1 MRKKGGHAMSENM
14 EVTKRLPKDFST
26 SMPFYRVKLKRK
38 KWYEITKRIIDI
50 VLSFIGLIVLSPLL
64 LWVAFRIYLEEPGQ
78 PIFFSQERVGKDK
91 QLFKIYKFR
100 SMCVDAEK
108 KLPTLLYKNEV
119 EGAMFKIKEDPRV
132 TKFGKFI
139 RKTSLDELPQLW
151 NVLKGDMSLVGP
163 RPPLLREVAQYT
175 KYDEQRL
182 LVKPGCTGLWQI
194 SGRSN
199 VGFSEMVSLD
209 LEYIEKRSLFIDCK
223 IIYRT
228 IFVILHPEGAC

>member
-1 MRKKGGHAMSENM
+1 MSENM
-14 EVTKRLPKDFST
+14 EATKELPRDL
-26 SMPFYRVKLKRK
+26 SMKIPFYQVRLKRK
-38 KWYEITKRIIDI
+38 KYYEITKRIVDI

-64 LWVAFRIYLEEPGQ
+64 LWVACRIYLEEPGQ
-78 PIFFSQERVGKDK
+78 QIFFSQERVGKDK
-91 QLFKIYKFR
+91 QLFKIYKIR

-108 KLPTLLYKNEV
+108 KLPTLLDKNEV
-119 EGAMFKIKEDPRV
+119 EGAMFKMKEDPRV

-163 RPPLLREVAQYT
+163 RPPLLREIAQYT

-209 LEYIEKRSLFIDCK
+209 LEYIEKRNFCIDCK

-228 IFVILHPEGAC
+228 IFIILHPEGAC